1 MASIFS
7 TQNLQTFL
15 RRKYL
20 RPPPPP
26 PSRPP
31 PGPPGRD
38 DGRRSPRSGR
48 SPPEDDSD
56 ALVSSA
62 MMLLN
67 PVVSHWSFVVG
78 QRPEANDQRRLL
90 RRSRGSFPSNLSR
103 GHRRCRLAFRVF
115 DRLDLIQALLLLINA
130 HGEKLDHRLGNAQPA
145 LQFMNQATTAFDSQQ
160 HVNTV
165 VKLPDGVSQPPLAHA
180 LDTLHQ
186 PGRPSHSRLQRGNKF
201 VLILLRHIRPDDEHQ
216 FISTIHSIL
225 HLSRIFKSVCIP
237 ANLRLIFHSSGL
249 RLKRF
254 IAAAAPSVTMA
265 FTALAAT
272 SSISSTTLSCALRN
286 GDSK

>member
-62 MMLLN
+62 MMLLRISRWSL
-67 PVVSHWSFVVG
+67 VIGRRSSGSGRHVSPTSQG
-78 QRPEANDQRRLL
+78 QRLTTFFL
-90 RRSRGSFPSNLSR
+90 RGSRRRFSGNLSR
-103 GHRRCRLAFRVF
+103 SHRRCRLPLGVL
-115 DRLDLIQALLLLINA
+115 DRFDLIQ
-130 HGEKLDHRLGNAQPA
+130 
-145 LQFMNQATTAFDSQQ
+145 
-160 HVNTV
+160 
-165 VKLPDGVSQPPLAHA
+165 
-180 LDTLHQ
+180 
-186 PGRPSHSRLQRGNKF
+186 
-201 VLILLRHIRPDDEHQ
+201 
-216 FISTIHSIL
+216 
-225 HLSRIFKSVCIP
+225 
-237 ANLRLIFHSSGL
+237 
-249 RLKRF
+249 
-254 IAAAAPSVTMA
+254 
-265 FTALAAT
+265 
-272 SSISSTTLSCALRN
+272 
-286 GDSK
+286 